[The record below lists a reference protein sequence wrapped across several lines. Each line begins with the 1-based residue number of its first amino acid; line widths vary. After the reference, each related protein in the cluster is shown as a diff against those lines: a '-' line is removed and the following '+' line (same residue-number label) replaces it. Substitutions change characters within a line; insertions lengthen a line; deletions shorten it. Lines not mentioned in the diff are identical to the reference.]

1 MAKVTGIG
9 HMSYTVMDMD
19 KSLHFYCDLLGGK
32 LLTETVDEGPELGRY
47 VMGDMLKDPY
57 GKLKVAMVDL
67 AGLQIEFLQYLV
79 PETKV
84 AYHGNPSIAGSAHIA
99 VNVDDI
105 EEIYRKLKAEGVVF
119 HSDINDCIRDGEL
132 VWRWVYSRDPD
143 GICCEIVQ
151 LNEDSEYFKASK
163 AGKA

>member
-1 MAKVTGIG
+1 MAKAVGIG
-9 HMSYTVMDMD
+9 HMSFTVMDME

-32 LLTETVDEGPELGRY
+32 VLTETIDEGPELGKY
-47 VMGDMLKDPY
+47 VMGDMISDPY
-57 GKLKVAMVDL
+57 GKLKVTMVDL

-79 PETKV
+79 PETNTR
-84 AYHGNPSIAGSAHIA
+84 YHGNPSVAGSAHIA

-105 EEIYRKLKAEGVVF
+105 EGIVEKLKAEGVTF

-143 GICCEIVQ
+143 GCCCEIVQ
-151 LNEDSEYFKASK
+151 LNEDSEYVRNSK
-163 AGKA
+163 NC

>member
-1 MAKVTGIG
+1 MAKVIDIG
-9 HMSYTVMDMD
+9 HMSYTVMDID

-32 LLTETVDEGPELGRY
+32 LLTKTVDEGPELGKY
-47 VMGDMLKDPY
+47 VMGDMLNNPY

-67 AGLQIEFLQYLV
+67 AGLQIEFLQYLE
-79 PETKV
+79 PQTNTS
-84 AYHGNPSIAGSAHIA
+84 YHGNPSIAGSAHIA

-105 EEIYRKLKAEGVVF
+105 EAVYKKLSAEGVKF
-119 HSDINDCIRDGEL
+119 HSAINDCVRDGEL

-151 LNEDSEYFKASK
+151 LNEQSEYIKNSK
-163 AGKA
+163 KVQA